1 MGDALDVEFP
11 AWARTTAG
19 LRFTGRTLPTRESS
33 SWVVMSPGGP
43 AVLRQFDP
51 ALFPPGAREVRGD
64 LKWLHGFLDR
74 LSETGFPAPRPI
86 PALEG
91 RGWMQRDGAIW
102 ELVSYL
108 PGHAIGW
115 NRRPGIAE
123 VGRLLADYH
132 LAVTRT
138 PRPPQRGGAYPVD
151 RLATQALT
159 TTARREL
166 NTLSDDLA
174 ELRQL
179 QSERHV
185 VHGNFTAH
193 NVLATGTPATPSG
206 VIDFALAYVEDLWAD
221 IGFALWRSGR
231 PRQEAIGLDFER
243 TREFVLGY
251 ARRRALSPS
260 AVDAVPLYVLAR
272 GLQQLVK
279 GYDRGVAPGD
289 ALLARVR
296 WTATNRSAVAE
307 SVAAAI
313 DAAGARS

>member
-1 MGDALDVEFP
+1 M
-11 AWARTTAG
+11 
-19 LRFTGRTLPTRESS
+19 
-33 SWVVMSPGGP
+33 
-43 AVLRQFDP
+43 
-51 ALFPPGAREVRGD
+51 
-64 LKWLHGFLDR
+64 
-74 LSETGFPAPRPI
+74 
-86 PALEG
+86 
-91 RGWMQRDGAIW
+91 
-102 ELVSYL
+102 
-108 PGHAIGW
+108 
-115 NRRPGIAE
+115 
-123 VGRLLADYH
+123 
-132 LAVTRT
+132 
-138 PRPPQRGGAYPVD
+138 
-151 RLATQALT
+151 
-159 TTARREL
+159 
-166 NTLSDDLA
+166 A

-185 VHGNFTAH
+185 VHGDFTAH

-231 PRQEAIGLDFER
+231 PRQEAIGLDLER

-279 GYDRGVAPGD
+279 GYGRGVAPGD

-313 DAAGARS
+313 DAAGAQS